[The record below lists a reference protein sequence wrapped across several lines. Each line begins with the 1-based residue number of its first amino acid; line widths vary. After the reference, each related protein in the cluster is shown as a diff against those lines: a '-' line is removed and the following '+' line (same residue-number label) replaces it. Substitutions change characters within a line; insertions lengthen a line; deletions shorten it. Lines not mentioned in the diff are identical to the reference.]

1 MVSCEEMCSPL
12 ILDEL
17 IRQITIECAERGLL
31 LLRYGPTFSHIY
43 VHNSFCYVLHIEIT
57 MACETLHLVSSQI
70 PARFSVCL

>member
-31 LLRYGPTFSHIY
+31 LLRYDLRSPTHM
-43 VHNSFCYVLHIEIT
+43 CIT
-57 MACETLHLVSSQI
+57 HFAMYYTLKLLWHVR
-70 PARFSVCL
+70 RFT